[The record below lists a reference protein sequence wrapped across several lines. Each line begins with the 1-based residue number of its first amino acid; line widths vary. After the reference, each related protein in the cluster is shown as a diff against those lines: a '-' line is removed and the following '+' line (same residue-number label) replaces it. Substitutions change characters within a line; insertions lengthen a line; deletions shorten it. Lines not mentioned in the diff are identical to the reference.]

1 MILKKKRAYVFVNKM
16 HVIFRL
22 AWFVEINVSKM
33 ADFHSFFCKKSGKR
47 SISSVWTMKSVGY
60 RIIAIPNNEIR

>member
-1 MILKKKRAYVFVNKM
+1 M

-33 ADFHSFFCKKSGKR
+33 ADFHSFFAKKSENR
-47 SISSVWTMKSVGY
+47 SISSVWTMKSDGY
-60 RIIAIPNNEIR
+60 RIIVIRNNEIR